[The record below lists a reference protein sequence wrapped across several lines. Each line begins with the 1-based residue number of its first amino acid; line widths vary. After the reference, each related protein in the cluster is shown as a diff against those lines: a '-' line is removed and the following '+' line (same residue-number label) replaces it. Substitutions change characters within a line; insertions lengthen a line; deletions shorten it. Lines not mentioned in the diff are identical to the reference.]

1 VYTRGKCSPHHST
14 HGAGPISTYVSLHGR
29 SDGEMSKSTKLQT
42 IWTVYTL
49 KTQLKFSHCSLQNR
63 ARVHL
68 PIYNNVIDIIWSM
81 YQCTTQCHGSAVP
94 KHDQQTIHKP
104 HFTCLLPMYMSITA
118 KCTTRPQPVFV
129 KLIFIS
135 IVSPGWAWSHNP
147 VVNVNINFLRDLKV
161 SPKKRIYNDSNNQT

>member
-1 VYTRGKCSPHHST
+1 MYTRGKCSPHHST

-29 SDGEMSKSTKLQT
+29 SAGEMSKSTKLQT
-42 IWTVYTL
+42 RWTVYTL
-49 KTQLKFSHCSLQNR
+49 KTQLKFSHYSLQNR
-63 ARVHL
+63 ARVYL
-68 PIYNNVIDIIWSM
+68 PIYNNVIDIICIM
-81 YQCTTQCHGSAVP
+81 YHHYHVS
-94 KHDQQTIHKP
+94 

-118 KCTTRPQPVFV
+118 KYTTRPQPVFV

-161 SPKKRIYNDSNNQT
+161 SPKKRLYNHSNNQT